1 MAKAKTHFANNAA
14 VSAALARVQSRLNPS
29 DTRSSRGLSFDSS
42 LTAGDPALLRGFDTL
57 GRENAE
63 LRWRATYAIGN
74 RAEFSLNVTGVANAE
89 DGDEVRLDGS
99 HATVQWGNW
108 LLSANTLDRWW
119 GPSHVS
125 SLILSNNARPMP
137 TVMVERATAQSFETK
152 WLSWLGPWRM
162 SFGLSQMEHERE
174 DIDAPLFMAWRV
186 TVMPFKD
193 VELGF
198 SRTAQFS
205 VMPYS
210 YVKLAAQNLS
220 GKEITGFAGRLTI
233 RDLFG
238 EEVAHA
244 SINVTE
250 SIQSSARITWEE
262 LVSDV
267 AVGKASAKHLK
278 FEWTPEQ
285 VTFEDGS
292 QIGPAKSPT
301 R

>member
-1 MAKAKTHFANNAA
+1 MTSRSAGFSRA
-14 VSAALARVQSRLNPS
+14 AALLAVALITAASAC
-29 DTRSSRGLSFDSS
+29 SSVRDDVVTEANLDAVTSKVTQSS
-42 LTAGDPALLRGFDTL
+42 LSVEDRRLFLAFARRVTAARGFGHWSDAKPAYEGKAVAAIIEEERTRQTAAQAGDAQ
-57 GRENAE
+57 
-63 LRWRATYAIGN
+63 RATNEAAATADAVALASAIGK
-74 RAEFSLNVTGVANAE
+74 
-89 DGDEVRLDGS
+89 
-99 HATVQWGNW
+99 
-108 LLSANTLDRWW
+108 LLSVAVL
-119 GPSHVS
+119 
-125 SLILSNNARPMP
+125 
-137 TVMVERATAQSFETK
+137 ET
-152 WLSWLGPWRM
+152 
-162 SFGLSQMEHERE
+162 
-174 DIDAPLFMAWRV
+174 
-186 TVMPFKD
+186 
-193 VELGF
+193 
-198 SRTAQFS
+198 RTAQFS

-278 FEWTPEQ
+278 FESTPEQ
-285 VTFEDGS
+285 VTFQDGS